1 MELLGLSVNSCGG
14 GGETAQLLVHSHQ
27 DISMWQLSQVSQLS
41 QHLHPISTDPLT
53 SCLFEQLESHFASMF
68 SNTVALSR
76 VESPDETRIMATA
89 EVIPIS
95 LIQHF
100 LTLSCGI
107 DIISQDGSVRLLS
120 PVTGEIITTFFPI
133 FTADVCT
140 CTTQPFLFITNF
152 VSLSLTLFL
161 RC

>member
-1 MELLGLSVNSCGG
+1 MVPCEYGVWRHSWRSGSLAGKSAMPSLSPLSLQCNRLDLGMELLGLSVNNCGRG

-53 SCLFEQLESHFASMF
+53 SCLREQLESHFASMF
-68 SNTVALSR
+68 SNTVALSQ

-100 LTLSCGI
+100 LTFC
-107 DIISQDGSVRLLS
+107 
-120 PVTGEIITTFFPI
+120 
-133 FTADVCT
+133 
-140 CTTQPFLFITNF
+140 
-152 VSLSLTLFL
+152 
-161 RC
+161 

>member
-1 MELLGLSVNSCGG
+1 MKLLSYWSIPTKTSACGSSLRLASFPNTSMQILLTLS
-14 GGETAQLLVHSHQ
+14 L
-27 DISMWQLSQVSQLS
+27 
-41 QHLHPISTDPLT
+41 P
-53 SCLFEQLESHFASMF
+53 CLCEQLESHFASMF

-100 LTLSCGI
+100 LTLFRGV

-133 FTADVCT
+133 FTADVCIL
-140 CTTQPFLFITNF
+140 PNLFSSLLIF
-152 VSLSLTLFL
+152 SLSLSPSFSDVE
-161 RC
+161 